1 MNGEDFMNK
10 KKLGKKNLL
19 PEKVEPKDVKVLISI
34 RLTEDVLDYFKTI
47 ADQQGVGYQMLI
59 QQALNER
66 MKDGSL
72 ASRVE
77 KLEHRIPVL
86 EKALLKT
93 G

>member
-1 MNGEDFMNK
+1 MSK

-19 PEKVEPKDVKVLISI
+19 PEKIEPKDVKVLISI
-34 RLTEDVLDYFKTI
+34 RLTEDVLDYFKKN
-47 ADQQGVGYQMLI
+47 ADEQGVGYQVLI

-66 MKDGSL
+66 MKEGSL
-72 ASRVE
+72 TGRVE
-77 KLEHRIPVL
+77 DLERRIPVI

>member
-1 MNGEDFMNK
+1 MNK
-10 KKLGKKNLL
+10 KRLGKKNIL

-47 ADQQGVGYQMLI
+47 ADQQGIGYQVLI

-66 MKDGSL
+66 MKEGSL

-77 KLEHRIPVL
+77 DLERRIPVI
-86 EKALLKT
+86 EKALLRT